1 MAYVRLRSFAALTHF
16 SFPSLPFPYET
27 TMTKIATKPS
37 NSLSSSSINDR
48 RAQLLNSLSSY
59 HDEYED
65 VISLLPERKQKAL
78 TNKLAS
84 LNFSAAAT
92 APIVC
97 LGPDKC
103 PFFNQCPI
111 GDGITKEKKPIYNK
125 DAAFPIGKHCILE
138 RAYLEERLAFYID
151 EFNINP
157 AELAEVSL
165 INDLLV
171 IDVQKNRALFV
182 MSLGDR
188 FDNGRDMT
196 LLTETFSDKGMADP
210 LTSLITEHP
219 LLSRIDALDK
229 KRINI
234 LEQLNATRKAKLAVA
249 KVISEEKTANAMLD
263 QMAAVKNII
272 SEKLKENKTRA
283 SSAASASTT
292 RASDNEPFID
302 AEIIEI
308 DE

>member
-1 MAYVRLRSFAALTHF
+1 
-16 SFPSLPFPYET
+16 
-27 TMTKIATKPS
+27 MTKIATKTATKPATNS
-37 NSLSSSSINDR
+37 SLSPSFSLSTSDR
-48 RAQLLNSLSSY
+48 RQQLLNSLSSY
-59 HDEYED
+59 HDEYEE
-65 VISLLPERKQKAL
+65 VIAALPERKQKAL

-111 GDGITKEKKPIYNK
+111 GDGITKEKKPVYSK
-125 DAAFPIGKHCILE
+125 DAVFPVGKQCILE
-138 RAYLEERLAFYID
+138 KAYLEERLAFYID

-157 AELAEVSL
+157 SELAEVSL

-182 MSLGDR
+182 MAIGDR
-188 FDNGRDMT
+188 SDNGRDMT
-196 LLTETFSDKGMADP
+196 LLTETFSDKGVPDP
-210 LTSLITEHP
+210 LVSLITEHP
-219 LLSRIDALDK
+219 LLSRIDSLDK
-229 KRINI
+229 KRIHI

-272 SEKLKENKTRA
+272 SEKLKENKASGASKA
-283 SSAASASTT
+283 SSNASGPNS
-292 RASDNEPFID
+292 EPFID